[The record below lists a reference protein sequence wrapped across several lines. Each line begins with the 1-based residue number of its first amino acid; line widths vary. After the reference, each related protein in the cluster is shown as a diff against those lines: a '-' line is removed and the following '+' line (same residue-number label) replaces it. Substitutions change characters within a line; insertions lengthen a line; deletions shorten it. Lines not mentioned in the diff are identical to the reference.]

1 MSYLPSSPDL
11 NSLAGIFTK
20 YPRRGV
26 LLFKL
31 LEDVGRSFSPL
42 SKDSR
47 ELIITY
53 ASALNHC
60 NLCYHDHQVKSA
72 ALGASGINEAIIE
85 QLQTDIDSAYV
96 DEQLKPVLRFVK
108 KLTLTPREI
117 TSEDAQSI
125 FDAGWDEQTFLE
137 SVCLCAIA
145 NCMNRFV
152 MGIGADAVGTRNF
165 LLAKA

>member
-11 NSLAGIFTK
+11 NSLAGILTK

-26 LLFKL
+26 LLYKL
-31 LEDVGRSFSPL
+31 LEDVGKSFSPL

-60 NLCYHDHQVKSA
+60 DLCYNDPKMKYT
-72 ALGASGINEAIIE
+72 ALGINEVIIE
-85 QLQTDIDSAYV
+85 QLKTDINSANV
-96 DEQLKPVLRFVK
+96 DEKLKPVLRFVK
-108 KLTLTPREI
+108 KLTLTPGEI
-117 TSEDAQSI
+117 TSEDAQYI
-125 FDAGWDEQTFLE
+125 FDAGWDEQSFLE
-137 SVCLCAIA
+137 SVCLFAIA

-152 MGIGADAVGTRNF
+152 MGIGADAVGTHNF
-165 LLAKA
+165 LLDKA

>member
-11 NSLAGIFTK
+11 NSLAGILTK

-26 LLFKL
+26 LLYKL
-31 LEDVGRSFSPL
+31 LEDVGKSFSPL

-60 NLCYHDHQVKSA
+60 DLCYNDTKMKYT
-72 ALGASGINEAIIE
+72 ALGINEVIIE
-85 QLQTDIDSAYV
+85 QLKTDINSANV
-96 DEQLKPVLRFVK
+96 DEKLKPVLRFVK
-108 KLTLTPREI
+108 KLTLTPGEI
-117 TSEDAQSI
+117 TSEDAQYI
-125 FDAGWDEQTFLE
+125 FDAGWDEQSFLE

-152 MGIGADAVGTRNF
+152 MGIGADAVGTHNF
-165 LLAKA
+165 LLDKA

>member
-11 NSLAGIFTK
+11 NSLAGILTK

-42 SKDSR
+42 GKNAR

-60 NLCYHDHQVKSA
+60 DFCYNDPKVKFTV
-72 ALGASGINEAIIE
+72 LGINEVIIE
-85 QLQTDIDSAYV
+85 QLKADIDSANV
-96 DEQLKPVLRFVK
+96 DEKLKPVLRFVK
-108 KLTLTPREI
+108 KLTLTPGEI
-117 TSEDAQSI
+117 TSEDAQYI
-125 FDAGWDEQTFLE
+125 FDAGWDKQTFLE

-145 NCMNRFV
+145 NCMNRFT

-165 LLAKA
+165 LLDKA